1 MDKDDLIIQNQQEDY
16 EVDELIESDVENMK
30 IEYEENLILLENLFK
45 EVVSQIEEKK
55 PNLIKLKGML
65 TK

>member
-1 MDKDDLIIQNQQEDY
+1 MDKDDLIQLQSEEY
-16 EVDELIESDVENMK
+16 EVDELIESNVEYMK